1 MSRTKTNP
9 MRRAASIELTRYIC
23 TVIETASALHAA
35 QLEREMG
42 FSGGT
47 YRVATPGQRWRRY
60 SSGKCALMPAVA
72 DVVVRKS
79 LLRGWWPLRD
89 DGSPHWR
96 VASAGVQKLIE
107 AVNAGNL
114 LNPDDVMQDAR
125 TWRDQI
131 ERRKRSLQTRK
142 RRLMSANESVFRA
155 ARALSAGRERVEL
168 TECRELGDDITDLP
182 AEVHL
187 PGPGERTVEL
197 LICVSSGTEAP
208 TFNYARLPFADTFK
222 LTFRNGSQN
231 SIESGF

>member
-9 MRRAASIELTRYIC
+9 VRRAASIELTRYIC
-23 TVIETASALHAA
+23 RVVETASALRAA

-96 VASAGVQKLIE
+96 VASAGVQKFIE
-107 AVNAGNL
+107 AANAGKPL
-114 LNPDDVMQDAR
+114 IPDDVMQDAR

-155 ARALSAGRERVEL
+155 ARTLSAGRERVEL
-168 TECRELGDDITDLP
+168 TECRELGDITDLP
-182 AEVHL
+182 AEVYL

-197 LICVSSGTEAP
+197 LICVSYGSGVP
-208 TFNYARLPFADTFK
+208 TFNYARLPFSDTFK
-222 LTFRNGSQN
+222 LTFRDGSQN
-231 SIESGF
+231 SIESDF